1 MDLFIII
8 SLGILLFVVTN
19 VFVFFFARGRTK
31 RMIAT
36 GLIIL
41 LLSPLILYGSLEFTG
56 MYDKG
61 SGFGAALF
69 ALIYGGLYFLNGIVV
84 ISLSWMK
91 SSTL

>member
-31 RMIAT
+31 RMIVT

-41 LLSPLILYGSLEFTG
+41 LLSPVIFYGTLEFVG

-84 ISLSWMK
+84 ISLSWVK
-91 SSTL
+91 SSKL